1 MAKYLVVKDYVDK
14 ENNLEYVAAGKII
27 EATPERAKELSI
39 LGLIK
44 PYKGEK
50 KAKTPTAPKTKAK
63 AK

>member
-44 PYKGEK
+44 PYKDGK
-50 KAKTPTAPKTKAK
+50 KAKTPTAGKTKAK
-63 AK
+63 TK